1 MAEHVL
7 KTWPMFFDA
16 IKSGEKNFEVRR
28 ADDRLF
34 REGDTLVLERTN
46 ENKIGCYVPR
56 HTDQAGMP
64 ARDTIRKRVT
74 FVLHGGQWGIEAGYV
89 VMGLADLPATP
100 TE

>member
-1 MAEHVL
+1 MTEHVL

-16 IKSGEKNFEVRR
+16 IQSGEKTFEVRR

-56 HTDQAGMP
+56 DIDKKGYP
-64 ARDTIRKRVT
+64 ARDVIRKRVT
-74 FVLHGGQWGIEAGYV
+74 FVLHGGQWGIEPGYV
-89 VMGLADLPATP
+89 VMALSAEADHG
-100 TE
+100 